1 MTKTAI
7 VNRNQTSRFVK
18 RTKLL
23 IGIVF
28 DLIGM
33 TPTIFPPFALLWAP
47 FSAMVL
53 AVMYKGKTGKAF
65 GIFELVEELLP
76 VVDFIPTFTLTWLY
90 VYEIKKQ

>member
-1 MTKTAI
+1 MEKITTVK
-7 VNRNQTSRFVK
+7 RNKTSRFVK

-47 FSAMVL
+47 FSALVL
-53 AVMYKGKTGKAF
+53 AAMYRGKTGKVF
-65 GIFELVEELLP
+65 GIFDLVEELIP
-76 VVDFIPTFTLTWLY
+76 VADFIPTFTLTWLY
-90 VYEIKKQ
+90 VYEIKKE